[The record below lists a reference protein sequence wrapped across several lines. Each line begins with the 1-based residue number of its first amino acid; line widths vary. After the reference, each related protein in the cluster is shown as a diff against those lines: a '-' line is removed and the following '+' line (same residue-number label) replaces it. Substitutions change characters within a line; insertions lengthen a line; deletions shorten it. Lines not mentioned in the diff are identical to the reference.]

1 MVSFDLHLE
10 FNAYDMFKKNMKE
23 ELDWEIKNRL
33 EDYINSDKFKT
44 ILNYDDISDNIRQS
58 FFNEDYDVL
67 MKYIKPDME
76 SLNFIGLEDSED
88 TLYFEID
95 IDVDIDRYIKNK
107 GL

>member
-1 MVSFDLHLE
+1 MVNFDLHLE

-23 ELDWEIKNRL
+23 ELDWE
-33 EDYINSDKFKT
+33 T
-44 ILNYDDISDNIRQS
+44 ILDYDDISDNIRQS

-107 GL
+107 GLYKENYYDTNTK